1 MNGTRRLAVVAG
13 LCFLIADAAGVGF
26 FAFAGGLGTGQAY
39 LDAVPGHQV
48 QLGLAALCIFLM
60 GAAGIGIVA
69 ALYPVLRVH
78 SEALAIGSVLFRAV
92 GEGVAFLEAAI
103 TLATV
108 SVGLAAAGATA
119 STQPALLA
127 TSLLDLRD
135 QLALVAMAAFGV
147 AALQYCWVLL
157 LSGLLPR
164 WLAGWG
170 VLGAVIWL
178 AGTVSAFVVHGPDG
192 GLAMA
197 PLAVNEIVMAVWLIV
212 RGFSAPAAER
222 INIPVLA
229 AA

>member
-13 LCFLIADAAGVGF
+13 LCFLIADVVGVLF

-39 LDAVPGHQV
+39 LDAVPGHQTE
-48 QLGLAALCIFLM
+48 LGLAALCVFLM

-69 ALYPVLRVH
+69 ALYPVLRAH
-78 SEALAIGSVLFRAV
+78 NEALAIGSVLFRGVA
-92 GEGVAFLEAAI
+92 EGVAFLEAAV

-119 STQPALLA
+119 STQPVLLTTA
-127 TSLLDLRD
+127 LLDLRD
-135 QLALVAMAAFGV
+135 QFALVATTAFGI
-147 AALQYCWVLL
+147 AALQYCWVLFS
-157 LSGLLPR
+157 SGVLPR

-178 AGTVSAFVVHGPDG
+178 GGTVWAFVVHAPDG

-197 PLAVNEIVMAVWLIV
+197 PLALNEVVMGVWLIA
-212 RGFSAPAAER
+212 RGFSAPAPAR
-222 INIPVLA
+222 VTVPVLA

>member
-13 LCFLIADAAGVGF
+13 LCFLIADVVGVLF
-26 FAFAGGLGTGQAY
+26 FVFAGGLGTGQAY
-39 LDAVPGHQV
+39 LDAVPGHQTE
-48 QLGLAALCIFLM
+48 LGLAALCVFLM

-69 ALYPVLRVH
+69 AFYPVLRVH
-78 SEALAIGSVLFRAV
+78 NEALAIGSVVFRGVA
-92 GEGVAFLEAAI
+92 EGVTFLEAGI

-127 TSLLDLRD
+127 TALLDLRD
-135 QLALVAMAAFGV
+135 QLALVALTAFGI
-147 AALQYCWVLL
+147 AALQYCWVLFS
-157 LSGLLPR
+157 SGLLPR

-178 AGTVSAFVVHGPDG
+178 AGTVWAFVVHGPDG

-197 PLAVNEIVMAVWLIV
+197 PLALNEIVMAVWLIA
-212 RGFSAPAAER
+212 RGFSSPAAVR
-222 INIPVLA
+222 LPVAALA